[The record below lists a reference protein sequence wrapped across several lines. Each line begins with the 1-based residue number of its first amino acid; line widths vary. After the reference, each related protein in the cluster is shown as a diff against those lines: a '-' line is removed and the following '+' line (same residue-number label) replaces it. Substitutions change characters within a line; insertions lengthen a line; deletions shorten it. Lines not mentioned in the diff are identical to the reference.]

1 MAAHTGGYKQARLRV
16 AVSEEYN
23 FQRWEPDRS
32 LNFAVNRV
40 ITWRVN
46 RSERRYSQ

>member
-1 MAAHTGGYKQARLRV
+1 MAVHTGGHKQARLRV

-32 LNFAVNRV
+32 QNFCELAYHM
-40 ITWRVN
+40 
-46 RSERRYSQ
+46 EG